1 MSMTYEEAARI
12 LDPET
17 SQEALCEIEFYG
29 GFRGEEA
36 RLEACNEACRVAA
49 KVLREPQAV
58 RLDDTGAQALALAA
72 EVSELR
78 QELEAA
84 KTLQDAA
91 WISVKERLPED
102 DVMVLCTVS
111 GKPRDWITLDG
122 AIEIASHSRAEG
134 WIVETWPEWEDPKV
148 THWAPLPEPPKED

>member
-1 MSMTYEEAARI
+1 MTYEEAARI

-17 SQEALCEIEFYG
+17 SRDALLEYG
-29 GFRGEEA
+29 GEEA
-36 RLEACNEACRVAA
+36 RLEACNEACRMAA

-58 RLDDTGAQALALAA
+58 RLDETGAQALALAA

-102 DVMVLCTVS
+102 DVMVLCVVLPAGGCS
-111 GKPRDWITLDG
+111 NAGGEKAR
-122 AIEIASHSRAEG
+122 
-134 WIVETWPEWEDPKV
+134 DPKRDIFFYPNNPV
-148 THWAPLPEPPKED
+148 TRYISDTIAEKLTREEAEAALKGEQHG